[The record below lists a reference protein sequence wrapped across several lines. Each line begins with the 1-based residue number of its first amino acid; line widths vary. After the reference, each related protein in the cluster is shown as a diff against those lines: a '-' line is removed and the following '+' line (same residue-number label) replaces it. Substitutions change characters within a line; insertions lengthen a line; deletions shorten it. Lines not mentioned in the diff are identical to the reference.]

1 MKSYGHHKGM
11 NTDVEK
17 TLWLSFN
24 QWVRL
29 YKGDPDN
36 WETYRETAQ
45 SSLKYFWDGICPKY
59 IYINPKY
66 NKNTFGY
73 QEYYLATY
81 VKFKTRTDYHKYLRF
96 LKRLDKD
103 LNDLEQIELLT
114 ELSSTIQAR
123 AKIRA
128 QEAEEKVKQLLD
140 KNLELI
146 NQITQNEVDKNE

>member
-1 MKSYGHHKGM
+1 MKSYNHHKEM
-11 NTDVEK
+11 KTDKTK
-17 TLWLSFN
+17 TLWLTFD
-24 QWVRL
+24 QWMRL
-29 YKGDPDN
+29 YLGDPDN
-36 WETYRETAQ
+36 WDTYRESAE
-45 SSLKYFWDGICPKY
+45 SSDKYFCDGICPKY

-66 NKNTFGY
+66 NRNSFGY

-81 VKFKTRTDYHKYLRF
+81 VKFKTKRDYYKYLRF

-114 ELSSTIQAR
+114 ELSTTIQAR

-146 NQITQNEVDKNE
+146 NQITQIEVDKNE

>member
-1 MKSYGHHKGM
+1 MKSYSHHKGM
-11 NTDVEK
+11 QTDTEK
-17 TLWLSFN
+17 TLWLTFD

-36 WETYRETAQ
+36 WETYKETAK
-45 SSLKYFWDGICPKY
+45 STEKYFYDGICPKY
-59 IYINPKY
+59 IYVNPKY
-66 NKNTFGY
+66 NRNSFGY

-81 VKFKTRTDYHKYLRF
+81 VKFKTKRDYHKYLRF
-96 LKRLDKD
+96 LKRLDKN

-114 ELSSTIQAR
+114 ELSTTIQAR

-146 NQITQNEVDKNE
+146 NQITQIEVDKNE